1 MCLCSLVACWFPS
14 IAYKISLLQDIG
26 QFCIRNPGLFLNHA
40 DHLYTFSLLYIC
52 ILETLPL
59 LLFFLIMPCTLDC
72 LIDTHVYISGW
83 LDRFSRCKKIESYG
97 RVFFFNRN
105 INSRLRVGFENFWRC
120 FNKTKEKKSRSQEMN
135 ILMHVALN
143 NQYLWSKKC
152 FEKQNLTKKMSVI
165 FQSDKGLSAK
175 RWPVFASFRGCVAAA
190 RTAGQIP
197 TNNDSS

>member
-120 FNKTKEKKSRSQEMN
+120 FNKTKEKKQEPGDEHPHARRTQQSIFVIKEMFRKTEPHKKNECNISEWQGSISKTVARVCVVSWLRCGCTDGRSDPNEQ
-135 ILMHVALN
+135 
-143 NQYLWSKKC
+143 
-152 FEKQNLTKKMSVI
+152 
-165 FQSDKGLSAK
+165 
-175 RWPVFASFRGCVAAA
+175 R
-190 RTAGQIP
+190 
-197 TNNDSS
+197 